1 MRFLEGAYCVRGM
14 VVGHNSLAF
23 LSGGD
28 ENVMDW
34 AKLKQK
40 LMENNSI
47 QYQSISSDH
56 IIPEREDVVM
66 SLQNI
71 LH

>member
-1 MRFLEGAYCVRGM
+1 MHFLEGTYCIRGM

-34 AKLKQK
+34 AKLKQNGK
-40 LMENNSI
+40 
-47 QYQSISSDH
+47 
-56 IIPEREDVVM
+56 
-66 SLQNI
+66 
-71 LH
+71 